1 MQKLKIDLLKL
12 NGAKLFTARDGT
24 ECIGL
29 PLAANNVYVGQKG
42 HYLTITLMEN
52 RDGPSKYG
60 DDGFAVLETTKE
72 QRDAGEKGA
81 IVGNWKHAG
90 QKSQGQLRTTE
101 NAYKTAKQPPTPP
114 KGGYTPDPDDDDQTI
129 PVQVA
134 P

>member
-1 MQKLKIDLLKL
+1 MQKLKIDLLKF

-52 RDGPSKYG
+52 RDGPSKFG

-72 QRDAGEKGA
+72 QRDDGAKGA
-81 IVGNWKHAG
+81 IIGNWKHHG
-90 QKSQGQLRTTE
+90 KQEPGRDRTPGDS
-101 NAYKTAKQPPTPP
+101 KQAKQPQTPP
-114 KGGYTPDPDDDDQTI
+114 RGGYTPDQEDTQDDI
-129 PVQVA
+129 PF
-134 P
+134 